1 MNLNIRNLSAWYGQA
16 RALNDVCLS
25 VDPGRVVGI
34 LGHNGAGK
42 TTLMRAIAG
51 LHRQRQGE
59 IEFAGASIIGLKPSE
74 IALKGLSL
82 LREGSRLPASLTVTQ
97 NLVLGQRLAHARGRA
112 PRDIAQ
118 VWEWFPMLEP
128 LQARRAGLL
137 SGGQRQALALASC
150 FISAPDLLLLDEP
163 SAGLAPPVARE
174 LFGLIGRIAQTGLPI
189 LIVEQHPGWLIGLT
203 SEVYLLEIGAIA
215 SHGSIES
222 LLSPLDN
229 QEPKP

>member
-1 MNLNIRNLSAWYGQA
+1 MNLAIENLSAWYGQA
-16 RALNDVCLS
+16 RALHDVTLS
-25 VDPGRVVGI
+25 VDEGRVVGI

-42 TTLMRAIAG
+42 TTLVRAIAG
-51 LHRQRQGE
+51 LHSQCQGE
-59 IEFAGASIIGLKPSE
+59 IRLGGQSITALKPSQ

-82 LREGSRLPASLTVTQ
+82 LREGSRLPASLTVKQ
-97 NLVLGQRLAHARGRA
+97 NLVLGQRLARARERT
-112 PRDIAQ
+112 PRDLAD
-118 VWEWFPMLEP
+118 VWEWFPILEP
-128 LQARRAGLL
+128 LQERRAGLL

-203 SEVYLLEIGAIA
+203 SEVYLLEVGAIA

-222 LLSPLDN
+222 VLSSLGQPGV
-229 QEPKP
+229 